1 MKTITFQNL
10 NTLLKQVLCVSI
22 LFFYGFSLYAQDCTP
37 NNSDFI
43 VCNDYFF
50 NASENIDM
58 RIKTLNQK
66 FTNFKVFY
74 VQHHA
79 TPRYERNT
87 QCWAYDFDMTCVS
100 PWNSTGENLRAGT
113 LITPRHVIL
122 ANHFNVK
129 RNDSIRFITKDN
141 QIIKRKVIG
150 GGVSTSGYYP
160 DIHIMTLDSDV
171 PTSIKPCKFL
181 PANYDDYI
189 PNNGNGIPALAFDQE
204 EKALVADIQTIT
216 SSSITHNFSLKVPT
230 DAARL
235 NFNESIISGDSS
247 NPTFMII
254 NGELVLL
261 GVFTWGGSGSGSSLT
276 YFANLPDNGSF
287 PDIGLNDIIKLADKS
302 AGIQPTNYKV
312 SLLDLNSHPS
322 NVENVLN
329 INNQVFTKEYEVKIE
344 LTNNS
349 TPSRIEV
356 FNTNGSVLLST
367 VQNQISESY
376 HMNQKGLFLIRIS
389 GTNGTST
396 HKVLIK

>member
-1 MKTITFQNL
+1 MKTIKFPNL
-10 NTLLKQVLCVSI
+10 NNLLQQVLCVSI
-22 LFFYGFSLYAQDCTP
+22 SFFYIYSLHAQDCTP
-37 NNSDFI
+37 NKSNFI

-141 QIIKRKVIG
+141 QIIQRKVIG
-150 GGVSTSGYYP
+150 GGVSNDGYYP

-171 PTSIKPCKFL
+171 PSTIKPCKFL
-181 PANYDDYI
+181 PANYADYI
-189 PNNGNGIPALAFDQE
+189 PNNGNGIPLLAFDQE
-204 EKALVADIQTIT
+204 EKALVADISHINAATGQHSFLLKQPIN
-216 SSSITHNFSLKVPT
+216 SS
-230 DAARL
+230 RL
-235 NFNESIISGDSS
+235 NFNEAIISGDSS
-247 NPTFMII
+247 NPAFLII
-254 NGELVLL
+254 NGELALI
-261 GVFTWGGSGSGSSLT
+261 GVFTWGGFGGGSSLT
-276 YFANLPDNGSF
+276 YFANLPDNGKF

-312 SLLDLNSHPS
+312 GFLDLNSHPS

-329 INNQVFTKEYEVKIE
+329 INNRVFTKEYELKIE

-356 FNTNGSVLLST
+356 FNTNGNVLLST
-367 VQNQISESY
+367 LQNQISESY
-376 HMNQKGLFLIRIS
+376 HMNQKGLFLIRII